1 MEVKQVPVYPKANNI
16 KGGME
21 MELKW
26 DGIVTGTF
34 AADSFIRN

>member
-1 MEVKQVPVYPKANNI
+1 MEAKQAPVFPKANNI

-21 MELKW
+21 RGLKW
-26 DGIVTGTF
+26 HGIVTGTF